1 MAIYWADSADRHGIP
16 HDEALY
22 AIANALYVEE
32 EFDEPRV
39 PDRIRPTLFIGPA
52 THERGAPLLEVMV
65 EVSPPRDLFIF
76 HVMPARPK
84 HLIRM
89 EDQP

>member
-1 MAIYWADSADRHGIP
+1 
-16 HDEALY
+16 
-22 AIANALYVEE
+22 
-32 EFDEPRV
+32 V

-52 THERGAPLLEVMV
+52 THERGARLLEVMV
-65 EVSPPRDLFIF
+65 EVSTPRDLFIS

-84 HLIRM
+84 HLSRM

>member
-1 MAIYWADSADRHGIP
+1 MAIHWAESADRHGVP
-16 HDEALY
+16 LEQALH
-22 AIANALYVEE
+22 AIANAVYVED

-39 PDRIRPTLFIGPA
+39 SGRMRPTLFIGPA
-52 THERGAPLLEVMV
+52 TSTPGAPLLEVMV

-84 HLIRM
+84 HLRRM
-89 EDQP
+89 EDQT